1 MSGLY
6 TNPHPAR
13 AISAAAVAKLL
24 VISRDEGDDEAYW
37 GDQQALR
44 ETHEVLIL
52 ALREV
57 EMGFGRQEGVLLKE
71 MRGLTMNSD
80 EAMQHLEVQ
89 RRAGKEARRVTEF

>member
-1 MSGLY
+1 M
-6 TNPHPAR
+6 
-13 AISAAAVAKLL
+13 L

-44 ETHEVLIL
+44 ETHEVLIK

-57 EMGFGRQEGVLLKE
+57 EGGFGKQEGVLLRE
-71 MRGLTMNSD
+71 MRGLTANSE

-89 RRAGKEARRVTEF
+89 RRAGRDARRVTEF